1 MIKYKYKWFSETIK
15 FSNTHYLMWFF
26 FPETN
31 SPTSNMKFKI
41 KIVASSSGID
51 LFWFFILAVK
61 KLSQKMA
68 INISI
73 LCKTLLIAWKYVC

>member
-1 MIKYKYKWFSETIK
+1 
-15 FSNTHYLMWFF
+15 MWFF

-31 SPTSNMKFKI
+31 SPASNMKFKI
-41 KIVASSSGID
+41 KIVASSSGTD
-51 LFWFFILAVK
+51 LFWFFILALK

-73 LCKTLLIAWKYVC
+73 LCKTLLIA